1 MSIRLLR
8 APLIVMIALLIG
20 GASAF
25 GMPLIP
31 HTAPSVTITSKPTA
45 WSNVAGPT
53 FKWSKSG
60 TITST
65 TCQIDGGSFSA
76 CTTSKTYSGLA
87 AGSHTFAVKVSGSG
101 GSTTKTYTWQIDL
114 TDPSDPTAVTGGSL
128 AWRKTTAT
136 PLPSRST
143 HGGSGLKSYQYPK
156 STPGGTTWGTGTPP
170 ERTPG
175 DGAG

>member
-45 WSNVAGPT
+45 WSNVAGPP
-53 FKWSKSG
+53 FKGSKSG

-65 TCQIDGGSFSA
+65 PGQIGAGSFSA
-76 CTTSKTYSGLA
+76 CTPSKPYSGLA
-87 AGSHTFAVKVSGSG
+87 AGSHPSAVKVSGSG
-101 GSTTKTYTWQIDL
+101 GSTTKTSPWQIDL
-114 TDPSDPTAVTGGSL
+114 TAPSAPTAVTG
-128 AWRKTTAT
+128 
-136 PLPSRST
+136 
-143 HGGSGLKSYQYPK
+143 
-156 STPGGTTWGTGTPP
+156 
-170 ERTPG
+170 
-175 DGAG
+175 